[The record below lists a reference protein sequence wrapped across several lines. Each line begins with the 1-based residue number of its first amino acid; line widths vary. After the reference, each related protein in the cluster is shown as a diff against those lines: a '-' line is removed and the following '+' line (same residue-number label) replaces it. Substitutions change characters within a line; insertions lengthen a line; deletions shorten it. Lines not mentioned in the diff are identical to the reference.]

1 MFVLMIALFIVG
13 YTVIALEHPLK
24 INKSATALFLGVALW
39 VCAVIGGEGILVN
52 TISLRDFIISHPDKG
67 FSDWLVHNQLIHA
80 LGDVAEILFF
90 LLGAM
95 TIVELVD
102 TQGGFKIITDKIKT
116 TNKVKLLWIIGI
128 LTFFMSAVLDNL
140 TTSIVMVAVLRKL
153 IATKKDRWFYAS
165 IVIIAANAGG
175 AWSPIGDVTTIM
187 LWIAGK
193 VTSLNIMKMT
203 FLSSVVS
210 IIVPL
215 AVLSFIMKGKLER
228 PELTDSA
235 ANNHPEQKRWQ
246 SILFLC
252 LGVGSLLFVP
262 IFKTLTHLPPYLG
275 MLGGLSILWVISEI
289 LLRHK
294 SKEERN
300 RVSITAILA
309 KIDMSSILF
318 FLGILMAVNALQTV
332 GHLSLLSS
340 QLDAIPLQEPSKYY
354 VINMLIGIISSIVDN
369 VPLIAA
375 ALGMY
380 HFPTDHYFW
389 EFLAYCAGTGGSI
402 LIIGSAAGVAVMGM
416 EKIDFIWYLKRISWL
431 ALIGYLAGCGMFIL
445 EKNITDR
452 FGGSHENKTTEVVM
466 TEDGVLNYLKENTF
480 MYEEPGEMAKYSASI
495 HFLRFNNDGNIYTGM
510 NLQGS
515 LFNMPKQDSLFSY
528 NQIANIVLGDY
539 IVAIQDTVAHVQCD
553 NLYMLVTK
561 SGQVTLQTNN
571 GIVPLTRKD
580 F

>member
-1 MFVLMIALFIVG
+1 MFVVMVALFIVG

-39 VCAVIGGEGILVN
+39 ICAVIGGESILIN
-52 TISLRDFIISHPDKG
+52 PDSLRDFMMTHPGEG

-128 LTFFMSAVLDNL
+128 LTFFMSSVLDNL
-140 TTSIVMVAVLRKL
+140 TTSIVMVAMLRKL
-153 IATKKDRWFYAS
+153 IGEKKDRWFYAS
-165 IVIIAANAGG
+165 MIIIAANAGG

-193 VTSLNIMKMT
+193 VTTLNIMEMT
-203 FLSSVVS
+203 FLASMVS
-210 IIVPL
+210 MVAPL
-215 AVLSFIMKGKLER
+215 VVLSFILKGKIER
-228 PELTDSA
+228 PETADTAETHHS
-235 ANNHPEQKRWQ
+235 ERERRQ
-246 SILFLC
+246 STLFLC
-252 LGVGSLLFVP
+252 LGVGFLLFVP
-262 IFKTLTHLPPYLG
+262 VFKTLTHLPPYLG

-289 LLRHK
+289 LLRNK
-294 SKEERN
+294 SKEERS
-300 RVSITAILA
+300 RTSITAILT
-309 KIDMSSILF
+309 KIDMPSILF

-340 QLDAIPLQEPSKYY
+340 KLDTIPLQEPSKYY
-354 VINMLIGIISSIVDN
+354 VINMLIGVISSIVDN
-369 VPLIAA
+369 VPLVAA

-380 HFPTDHYFW
+380 NFPTDHYFW

-416 EKIDFIWYLKRISWL
+416 EKIDFIWYLKHITWL
-431 ALIGYLAGCGMFIL
+431 AFIGYLAGCGMFIL
-445 EKNITDR
+445 EKNVR
-452 FGGSHENKTTEVVM
+452 SHFGGNHGNKTTEVVM
-466 TEDGVLNYLKENTF
+466 TEDGIRNYLKENTF
-480 MYEEPGEMAKYSASI
+480 VYEMSNEQAKYSTTI
-495 HFLRFNNDGNIYTGM
+495 HFLRFNDQDNIYTGM
-510 NLQGS
+510 NLQEA
-515 LFNMPKQDSLFSY
+515 LTNMPKQDTVFSC
-528 NQIANIVLGDY
+528 NQVANAVLGDY
-539 IVAIQDTVAHVQCD
+539 LIAIQDTIAHVQCD
-553 NLYMLVTK
+553 NIYLQVSK
-561 SGQVTLQTNN
+561 SGRVVLQTND

-580 F
+580 